1 MQAHDLSEHV
11 HHEDEDDHNRAGERR
26 TRWVVW
32 ITAVMM
38 VGELI
43 VGWLTGSVALKADGW
58 HMGTHVGALGLTLVA
73 YWYARTRASHD
84 AFSFGTGKV
93 YALAGY
99 TSGVLL
105 ALVATWMAFE
115 GIENLI
121 AHPPVDYRDALP
133 VACLG
138 FVVNLVSALVL
149 RRNHHYGHG
158 HHGHGH
164 HHAHHGHGHD
174 HARPG
179 HSDDHDGHDEPP
191 RPGTF
196 DFNLRAAYIHIVADA
211 FTSLL
216 AIAALSLGWLAGLWF
231 LDPLMGLIGGAVI
244 TWWAVSLCRQASR
257 QLLDVVSSP
266 RHEQIVRQRLEAIDD
281 VRVADLHVWELGPG
295 RRSCIVSVVT
305 ARPREVA
312 DYRSAVLSALDVA
325 HLTIEI
331 HRCELSHDAGAV
343 AVAHAHAHAH
353 ADDHG
358 HAHPDA
364 HGHAHP
370 DAHGHPDAHAQA
382 HAHAHTHAGDDTA
395 GAGSDAGAALLDKIA
410 PRGA

>member
-43 VGWLTGSVALKADGW
+43 VGWWTGSVALKADGW

-93 YALAGY
+93 HALAGY

-105 ALVATWMAFE
+105 AMVAIWMAFE

-121 AHPPVDYRDALP
+121 QHPKVDYRDALP

-138 FVVNLVSALVL
+138 FVVNLGSALLL

-158 HHGHGH
+158 HHHGHGH
-164 HHAHHGHGHD
+164 HDHAH
-174 HARPG
+174 PG
-179 HSDDHDGHDEPP
+179 HSHDHDGRDEPP
-191 RPGTF
+191 RPGTL
-196 DFNLRAAYIHIVADA
+196 DFNLRAAYIHIIADA
-211 FTSLL
+211 LTSLL
-216 AIAALSLGWLAGLWF
+216 AIGALSLGWLAGLWF

-312 DYRSAVLSALDVA
+312 DYRRAVLSALDIA

-331 HRCELSHDAGAV
+331 HRCELSHDASASAV
-343 AVAHAHAHAH
+343 AVAVAEAEAHAHARAHGPPHAHAHAAH
-353 ADDHG
+353 V
-358 HAHPDA
+358 HAHGD
-364 HGHAHP
+364 
-370 DAHGHPDAHAQA
+370 A
-382 HAHAHTHAGDDTA
+382 HAHAAGDDEAPAA
-395 GAGSDAGAALLDKIA
+395 GAVLLDKVA
-410 PRGA
+410 PGGA